1 MSLQTNANICINNY
15 SMNPQG
21 KYNLTSI
28 EKMKRDSPEWQ
39 EFVNWQE
46 KRIRARLSRYN
57 SIRIAKEQLDE
68 RKDLTPYQRYK
79 IESVSKFLVEA
90 IERIKNG
97 SYGYCKY
104 CGIEITVARL
114 FLVPAALQCIDCGNN
129 KRLNT

>member
-1 MSLQTNANICINNY
+1 MSLQTNANIFINNR
-15 SMNPQG
+15 SMNPKG

-28 EKMKRDSPEWQ
+28 EKMKRGSPEWL

-46 KRIRARLSRYN
+46 KRIRERLSRYN
-57 SIRIAKEQLDE
+57 SIKIAKEQLDE

-79 IESVSKFLVEA
+79 IESVSKFLFEA

-104 CGIEITVARL
+104 CCIEITVERL
-114 FLVPAALQCIDCGNN
+114 FLVPAALQCVACD
-129 KRLNT
+129 NTK